1 MDGAVSRGLRI
12 YLYYSN
18 DLPAWPAARW
28 IERLAREDR
37 RSLGY
42 RFGQPFDPRRLTMIH
57 DVSRIVETYEDWVA
71 HCGGNLNGAFANLD
85 GWSGLLLQ
93 VRDGEHLMLVN
104 PAHSSTRRTLTI
116 AHEFGHLALGHRPIT
131 IENDGGMRETRYS
144 DDQEREATEYGA
156 ALLLPYAP
164 LLQMLRQGAPIRGI
178 AHHYGVSI
186 AAVEMRL
193 KFTGLWGLHQ
203 R

>member
-1 MDGAVSRGLRI
+1 MGLRI

-37 RSLGY
+37 RSLGC
-42 RFGQPFDPRRLTMIH
+42 RFGQPFDPRRLTTIH
-57 DVSRIVETYEDWVA
+57 DVNCIVETYEDWAA
-71 HCGGNLNGAFANLD
+71 HCRGSLDGAFADLD

-93 VRDGEHLMLVN
+93 VRNGDHLMLVN
-104 PAHSSTRRTLTI
+104 PAHSRTRRTLTI
-116 AHEFGHLALGHRPIT
+116 AHEFGHLALGHRPII
-131 IENDGGMRETRYS
+131 IENDAGMRENRYS
-144 DDQEREATEYGA
+144 DEQEREATAYGA
-156 ALLLPYAP
+156 SLLLPYAP
-164 LLQMLRQGAPIRGI
+164 LLQILRQGALMQGI

-193 KFTGLWGLHQ
+193 KFTGLWGMQQ